1 MSNSP
6 GTLISASAFLFDIG
20 VWLSSISG
28 CASATYQAPRLIQ
41 SIAADRAI
49 RGLELFEVG
58 VGGNSIPLR
67 AIVLCGL
74 IALIFILIGNLKGLS
89 RNGEISKTY
98 KLIVISPIISIAF
111 LFVYAVVEYANF
123 ALAKAY
129 KIKQRRE
136 VLQQPKVHMKL

>member
-1 MSNSP
+1 MPRNVLIMSNSP
-6 GTLISASAFLFDIG
+6 GTLISASSFLFDIG

-67 AIVLCGL
+67 AIVLCGFV
-74 IALIFILIGNLKGLS
+74 ALIFILIGNLKGW
-89 RNGEISKTY
+89 
-98 KLIVISPIISIAF
+98 
-111 LFVYAVVEYANF
+111 
-123 ALAKAY
+123 
-129 KIKQRRE
+129 
-136 VLQQPKVHMKL
+136 KVQAGSTFN